1 MDDPVFA
8 PSPTSGIDLTTQ
20 TILLHASNHDLQ
32 GLKPLLRVPGKASV
46 QDPETGFTPLH
57 AAIAACGPATPQ
69 VTLDNQNG
77 SGEDVKEKVNGKEE
91 EEVDIEK
98 AKKVVE
104 ELFFSGAIWNDL
116 DSNNETPGCL
126 AYRLGRMELYEMCVN
141 AGVRAELLLGL
152 MGGYEELEGEGEDE
166 MDEDEVEIEGFEVVG
181 GEVNGQAEEA
191 LGGDVVGESNVT
203 STTPKPSEHSLAV
216 GPAEA
221 QILSQDPA
229 TKKDV
234 NSADYLSSTL
244 TFTDDKLLDADNNGV
259 MMAWETSIMRRT
271 VDLLLPSLTPGA
283 RILNIGFGMGIVDR
297 MFRDTKPA
305 RHHIIEAHPSVL
317 EKVAGEDSD
326 FGKQWE
332 QSAEAGA
339 YKIHG
344 GKWQDICPLLLQQGE
359 VYDAIYFDTFGEDY
373 SQLRLFFME
382 FVPGLLAPEGAF
394 GFFNGLGADRR
405 VCYDVYTKVVEMDCL
420 EAGLDV
426 EWTEVEVGKLGEEGE
441 GAVRAQLAALGR
453 SADERWMVRLGSVP
467 KNAAIEAAF
476 SQFYMQRATTEF
488 ADDLERL
495 RTSDDFKD
503 EAVPMLIAALKAGT
517 AMFSMEEKKRI
528 VLAGRENVV

>member
-1 MDDPVFA
+1 MDDPAFA
-8 PSPTSGIDLTTQ
+8 PSPTSGVDLTTQ
-20 TILLHASNHDLQ
+20 SILLHASNHDLQ
-32 GLKPLLRVPGKASV
+32 ALKPLLRVPGNASV

-57 AAIAACGPATPQ
+57 AAIAACGPVSSQSTS
-69 VTLDNQNG
+69 NGQNG
-77 SGEDVKEKVNGKEE
+77 SGGDVKEKVEGEEVE

-152 MGGYEELEGEGEDE
+152 MGGYEELEGEREDE
-166 MDEDEVEIEGFEVVG
+166 MDEDEDLVEGFEVVE
-181 GEVNGQAEEA
+181 GEGNGHGEEVV
-191 LGGDVVGESNVT
+191 GGDVVGGSNGT
-203 STTPKPSEHSLAV
+203 SATPKPSEHSLAV
-216 GPAEA
+216 GPAEEH
-221 QILSQDPA
+221 ILSQDPA

-244 TFTDDKLLDADNNGV
+244 TFTDDKLLDSDNNGV

-271 VDLLLPSLTPGA
+271 VDLLLPPLTPGA

-317 EKVAGEDSD
+317 EKLSGKDSD
-326 FGKQWE
+326 FGVQWE
-332 QSAEAGA
+332 QSVEAGA
-339 YKIHG
+339 YKIHA

-373 SQLRLFFME
+373 SQLKLFFMD

-426 EWTEVEVGKLGEEGE
+426 EWTEVEVGKLGGEGE
-441 GAVRAQLAALGR
+441 GAWEGVRRRYWVLEKYRLPVCRFLG
-453 SADERWMVRLGSVP
+453 
-467 KNAAIEAAF
+467 
-476 SQFYMQRATTEF
+476 
-488 ADDLERL
+488 
-495 RTSDDFKD
+495 
-503 EAVPMLIAALKAGT
+503 
-517 AMFSMEEKKRI
+517 
-528 VLAGRENVV
+528 